1 MKIIHSVV
9 FNGDSVVLQYMDESD
24 VRLDGGVFVTHSLTV
39 SRNAD
44 YADEIAVVEDGAMDL
59 LTDVL
64 GDFAKSLPYD
74 PRTDVEEDDD
84 DDD

>member
-9 FNGDSVVLQYMDESD
+9 FNADSVVLQYMDESD
-24 VRLDGGVFVTHSLTV
+24 VRLDGGVFLTHNVTV

-44 YADEIAVVEDGAMDL
+44 YGDEIAAVEDEVMDL

-74 PRTDVEEDDD
+74 PRAEVEEDDD